1 MKEIVKG
8 IRTCRRTREN
18 EAMQM
23 TRLGGLEK
31 PAETQMQRMNK
42 LTMVYNSKV
51 LLSNKK
57 E

>member
-51 LLSNKK
+51 PLSNKK